1 MRDTHIQ
8 DKSHLEVLT
17 TTSYK
22 RNFEQ
27 INAQCKIIL
36 IYTEISF

>member
-27 INAQCKIIL
+27 INAQYKIIL